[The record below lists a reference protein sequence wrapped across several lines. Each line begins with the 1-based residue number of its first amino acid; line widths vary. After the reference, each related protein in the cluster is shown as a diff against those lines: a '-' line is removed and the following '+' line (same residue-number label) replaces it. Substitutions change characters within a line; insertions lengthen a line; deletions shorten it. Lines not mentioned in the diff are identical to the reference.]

1 MSFEES
7 GDPVGGGVPERFRSR
22 SATVPRAEKAGDWTI
37 HIADSDEVRSEARR
51 FRHRVIEAMADA
63 ECGPRPP
70 VPSELDDR
78 VDTRADL
85 LFLRDRDGRI
95 VASIQMTAVDRVDL
109 GIARHLDKRHLAL
122 GSIEASFSRHLVFD
136 PSVES
141 EAIVEAMSTAI
152 RIHAGRRGWR
162 YDLCLCS
169 DEHAGSRRR
178 LGYLPIGIR
187 VDREAR
193 STLELYAFEVDP
205 TNAASGAVEDAKP
218 RKSEAPVESEESAT

>member
-1 MSFEES
+1 M
-7 GDPVGGGVPERFRSR
+7 
-22 SATVPRAEKAGDWTI
+22 PRAEKAGDWTI